1 MKKQKQQF
9 KHKRAKRIFG
19 SLSSGGTSVFVLR
32 LLTRGV
38 CPPPEALQKSGIKYL
53 IINGDDLCR
62 NDATDQAILSAFRKG
77 VVTSS
82 SAFINFPDSAERLK
96 KIHLENPDLPI
107 GLHLNLTDGRP
118 VSDSKEIKELTDVN
132 GLFFGIEAILQY
144 ITSIPLSRVKK
155 ELQSQIELFLSTGVP
170 IDHLDYHFH
179 LVASYTPFFK
189 LVRELAVEY
198 NVPVRNP
205 VPFSIYNLIKLN
217 SNGGGS
223 RNGIRKLILFGLTHP
238 FKTIPLIR
246 QVGPVAFTEQ
256 KRLMFGEG
264 IKSTDWFIDH
274 FYDNAFPEI
283 LVSILKQLPAGISE
297 IACHPGRANELEVL
311 TSQSVKETIEKLN
324 IKLISYNDL
333 KKFQKTQKKEFTD
346 VNR

>member
-1 MKKQKQQF
+1 MKKQKQVF
-9 KHKRAKRIFG
+9 KQRRAKRIFG
-19 SLSSGGTSVFVLR
+19 SLSSASTSDFVLR

-38 CPPPEALQKSGIKYL
+38 CPPPEAMKKSEIKYL
-53 IINGDDLCR
+53 IINGDDLCK
-62 NDATDQAILSAFRKG
+62 NNATDEAILSAFRKG

-107 GLHLNLTDGRP
+107 GLHLNLTNGKP
-118 VSDSKEIKELTDVN
+118 VLDSKEIKELADEN
-132 GLFFGIEAILQY
+132 GLFFDIDAILHH
-144 ITSIPLSRVKK
+144 IPSMPISRVRK

-170 IDHLDYHFH
+170 LDHLDYHFH

-189 LVRELAVEY
+189 IVRELALEY

-217 SNGGGS
+217 SIGGGS
-223 RNGIRKLILFGLTHP
+223 RNGIRKLILYGLTHP
-238 FKTIPLIR
+238 LKTIPLIR

-256 KRLMFGEG
+256 KRLMLAEG

-283 LVSILKQLPAGISE
+283 FISILEQLPAGISE
-297 IACHPGRANELEVL
+297 IACHPGRENELEVL
-311 TSQSVKETIEKLN
+311 TSQSVKEAIEKLS
-324 IKLISYNDL
+324 IKLITYNDL
-333 KKFQKTQKKEFTD
+333 QKVQQQEKTNPINIAT
-346 VNR
+346 